1 MRQRVA
7 VAQTP
12 PPIARHAAWTH
23 PPPPATPHIGTQ
35 LGSKESPTTRHS
47 QLESWSESE
56 KNEVM
61 SNEGTCFGEITE
73 MKKIS

>member
-1 MRQRVA
+1 MR
-7 VAQTP
+7 
-12 PPIARHAAWTH
+12 HN
-23 PPPPATPHIGTQ
+23 
-35 LGSKESPTTRHS
+35 

-73 MKKIS
+73 MKKNKLMIIRNGLKSANRKKCTGQAGTSSPTDAQVPVIK